1 MLIHSCIFDSLN
13 TIHVNV
19 IPYNRT
25 VLSLLYR
32 HDTHQF
38 LFFDFVL
45 FDKATNEYSKICHGP
60 LKITEG
66 FRKYR
71 TKDEKRR
78 ISFDLYFIND
88 CCIKQ

>member
-38 LFFDFVL
+38 LFLILYCSIRQRTSTRKYVMD
-45 FDKATNEYSKICHGP
+45 P
-60 LKITEG
+60 LKLLRGSENTVQ
-66 FRKYR
+66 K
-71 TKDEKRR
+71 TKKDEFHL
-78 ISFDLYFIND
+78 IYIL
-88 CCIKQ
+88 